1 MRKSLFLT
9 LVLSLCVADFG
20 AFAATAR
27 SNARGTNNVAT
38 SSSAAPVAARA
49 ATVRGA
55 TAPKT
60 AAPVAA
66 RAAVRQNTT
75 SSSTGNVAARAA
87 TKKAL
92 AMGTKVAAA
101 TENTAISTDCQNF
114 YYGCMDAFC
123 MLDNAAGGRC
133 QCSDKGIEL
142 DAVLDEIMKLDEQS
156 ARIASE
162 GVETVQMGEY
172 AGQINA
178 RAKAVENSIG
188 GKSSVDV
195 ARGSSSSMGILDLSA
210 FSNDALFDDGTLEE
224 ETENVFA
231 SSAITSDVMDDIA
244 RRKGDDLQKAA
255 ARACIAQI
263 PAQCKSSS
271 ALLQMSYVQKIRSDC
286 VGYENALKQQKSASQ
301 QKLLAAQKAVRDA
314 VLTEVR
320 EQNKYETA
328 GECAVALAQCM
339 QTTGG
344 CGDDYTG
351 CVTLAA
357 AENVKSTKRGA
368 IAKQTTIKGVVS
380 GANITLAASTMESL
394 LAKKEI
400 CASVTRQCVNAN
412 KNDAVWN
419 VFLRNAAPALK
430 SAELIAEQDLRS
442 NCIPNAAKCF
452 TDACKSQFGT
462 NDESYDMCLSNPKT
476 YMSFCKVQLEPCL
489 EATGGS
495 YTEPEESSLWN
506 GLVAML
512 NSMKVDAC
520 TKEVKDCLLSE
531 DRCGADYAG
540 CIGLDSQSIVELC
553 PVEKLTAC
561 MEVGSDGKYTG
572 KDDIREYV
580 AQIAQ
585 GLALNIDNSFL
596 TQCQNAANEAM
607 IKVCGDT
614 ESCDNADFDLS
625 SLASLM
631 KVQACTLQKDKD
643 GNDSSYCLPDIS
655 QFSDDE
661 MYSFDY
667 AAKTVED
674 NSGNKELVYADSKL
688 LRQSNIGDDKSGY
701 KTGYGVYATL
711 LNKPDMSNI
720 TFGNETNEDGKLR
733 VSKFMSKDMVRAIT
747 DNQATVIV
755 DDFSKESTD
764 AVTNILQSTLERI
777 IGQIEADPKVIY
789 CKSGREVEGFD
800 DSKFGKKNAAN
811 PGRFPNLT
819 DEYKYIVANAL
830 LSKLAE
836 KNIELLAG
844 FDEPVQ
850 NMNDRIT
857 ERVAQIAQRRGDSVE
872 QAVDD
877 RNKRVCASW
886 NHDEMGEQQDA
897 YNVETAYDSET
908 NICTIQNVKYQC
920 TKWTSTKVRVLLVFT
935 YNSKE
940 KCAQYDNRT
949 VTNTREYQMPKFQ

>member
-27 SNARGTNNVAT
+27 SNARGTNNVAA
-38 SSSAAPVAARA
+38 SSGAAPVAARA
-49 ATVRGA
+49 ATVRGVA
-55 TAPKT
+55 APKT

-178 RAKAVENSIG
+178 RAKAVENNIG

-224 ETENVFA
+224 ETESVFA
-231 SSAITSDVMDDIA
+231 SSSITNDVMDDIA

-271 ALLQMSYVQKIRSDC
+271 ALLQMSYVQKVRSDC

-357 AENVKSTKRGA
+357 AENVKSTKRGS
-368 IAKQTTIKGVVS
+368 IAKQTTIKGIVS
-380 GANITLAASTMESL
+380 GADITLAASTMESL

-495 YTEPEESSLWN
+495 YTEPEKSTLWN

-531 DRCGADYAG
+531 DRCGPDYAG
-540 CIGLDSQSIVELC
+540 CIGLDSQSIAELC
-553 PVEKLTAC
+553 PVDKLTAC
-561 MEVGSDGKYTG
+561 MTDYNPNTV
-572 KDDIREYV
+572 REYV
-580 AQIAQ
+580 VQVAQ

-614 ESCDNADFDLS
+614 ESCDNLSLDLS

-643 GNDSSYCLPDIS
+643 GKYSSYCLPDIS

-674 NSGNKELVYADSKL
+674 DLGNKKLVYADSKL

-711 LNKPDMSNI
+711 LDKPDVSHIIFDDETKKFSSNGVVA
-720 TFGNETNEDGKLR
+720 TLANPKATQLVDYF
-733 VSKFMSKDMVRAIT
+733 S
-747 DNQATVIV
+747 QA
-755 DDFSKESTD
+755 STD
-764 AVTNILQSTLERI
+764 AVVSILDGALNRY

-789 CKSGREVEGFD
+789 CQSGREVEGFD
-800 DSKFGKKNAAN
+800 GTKFGKKAKDGEDVQ
-811 PGRFPNLT
+811 GRFPNLT
-819 DEYKYIVANAL
+819 DEYKYTIANGL
-830 LSKLAE
+830 LAKLSE
-836 KNIELLAG
+836 KNMEVVES
-844 FDEPVQ
+844 FDEQ
-850 NMNDRIT
+850 IIEMNTKIA
-857 ERVAQIAQRRGDSVE
+857 ERVAEIAKKRGESVE

-877 RNKRVCASW
+877 ANLQTCMGMGNKIEDADFLKLKNGSGWCAKYLSFSKQ
-886 NHDEMGEQQDA
+886 EVYKVSS
-897 YNVETAYDSET
+897 YNPET
-908 NICTIQNVKYQC
+908 NVCVVEKRLYDCQDWDGSFLCRKRCRQFDNGTVVSTENIQMSSFK
-920 TKWTSTKVRVLLVFT
+920 
-935 YNSKE
+935 
-940 KCAQYDNRT
+940 
-949 VTNTREYQMPKFQ
+949 